1 MGMSRLI
8 LLLVI
13 YLLVMSCS
21 QDAARRGGAG
31 LEPGSVTARA
41 GELVLP
47 AIPPTLTE
55 SRARAAYLLG
65 HYWDNLDFSDTSL
78 SLDTAFMEQNF
89 ANFVSLFP
97 LAGADDVRDACETL
111 LGRASAD
118 KASSLFLLGIAEK
131 YLYEPDSPLRDEESY
146 ILFAE
151 AATKASS
158 LTETETARTAYL
170 LECARKNRP
179 GTLAADFGYTT
190 PDGRRH
196 TLRRSCRPGA
206 ATMLIFYDPDC
217 ASCKEILAAISAD
230 DRMAGDI
237 RAGRLYVIAVYPG
250 EDRELWERTV
260 SSMPAGWTVGLA
272 DSGIEE
278 RGLYV
283 LPVLPV
289 IYILDEDGTV
299 LAKDPKPHEPGIIR
313 GE

>member
-131 YLYEPDSPLRDEESY
+131 
-146 ILFAE
+146 
-151 AATKASS
+151 
-158 LTETETARTAYL
+158 YL